1 MNAAILQTLGKRIYR
16 KIIPEPIRASRHS
29 LRTKIRQWRW
39 DIARRNGSYVYKEIE
54 PAVKMKLYG
63 DSVFC
68 RMVYFWEFEI
78 ETRQFLKTV
87 LQPGDVFL
95 DVGAN
100 VGLFSLVASR
110 SVGVKGQVHAFEP
123 VGKTFGRLVDNVN
136 INHLKNV
143 ACHRLAFSDNDGEA
157 VMTVAKDG
165 YDAWNSL
172 GKPYMGAALDSET
185 VRTLTLD
192 RFVEEHSLFDKIKAI
207 KIDVEGWEAYVLAG
221 GMKTLSSSQAPLI
234 IIEFTEEAAA
244 LANSSCK
251 ALFEALCQLGY
262 QMFTLTDGKN
272 NFSPL
277 LPLETFP
284 NSNVIATKNVAE
296 LKSFAAATQ

>member
-1 MNAAILQTLGKRIYR
+1 
-16 KIIPEPIRASRHS
+16 
-29 LRTKIRQWRW
+29 
-39 DIARRNGSYVYKEIE
+39 
-54 PAVKMKLYG
+54 MKLYG

-78 ETRQFLKTV
+78 ETRQFLKFI

-100 VGLFSLVASR
+100 VGLFSLIASG
-110 SVGVKGQVHAFEP
+110 SVGANGRVHAFEP

-136 INHLKNV
+136 LNQMQNV
-143 ACHRLAFSDNDGEA
+143 ACHRLALSDKGGEA
-157 VMTVAKDG
+157 VMTIAKDG

-172 GKPYMGAALDSET
+172 GKPYMGSALDSET
-185 VRTLTLD
+185 VPTLTLD
-192 RFVEEHSLFDKIKAI
+192 QFVEEHSLFNKIKAI

-221 GMKTLSSSQAPLI
+221 GVKTLSSSQAPLI

-251 ALFEALCQLGY
+251 TLFEALRQLGY

-272 NFSPL
+272 NFPPL

-284 NSNVIATKNVAE
+284 NSNVIATKNMAG
-296 LKSFAAATQ
+296 LKPFITAAP